1 LALLHVEASVSSI
14 VTEQGILHY
23 EYIGRGQPI
32 ILLHG
37 WINSWDV
44 WRDCMIAL
52 AGTGRYRV
60 YALDFWGFGDSAKGN
75 VSLTSYQIN
84 SFVAMVHQFMET
96 LGIMQAPLFGHS
108 MGGTVA
114 LQFALRYPDRIK
126 QVAVVGS
133 PITGRSLNFFL
144 KLSGY
149 GWIAGLAW
157 RFPVIRSSIMRML
170 LARDSKKV
178 HQMISRDLQRTSMDS
193 FFRSIGDLRETDLRP
208 NLPALTIPVL
218 GIYGVHD
225 NIVSPENARHL
236 SNSVQHTQILMMEHS
251 RHFPMTDE
259 PERFLGAL
267 SGFLDENNNSSKNHA
282 QDHSTRTEP
291 HTSVQ

>member
-1 LALLHVEASVSSI
+1 VSSI
-14 VTEQGILHY
+14 VTEEGILHY

-52 AGTGRYRV
+52 AGTSRYRV

-75 VSLTSYQIN
+75 LSLSSFQIN

-96 LGIMQAPLFGHS
+96 LGIVQAPLFGHS

-126 QVAVVGS
+126 QAAVVGS
-133 PITGRSLNFFL
+133 PITGKSLNFFL

-149 GWIAGLAW
+149 SWIAAMAW
-157 RFPVIRSSIMRML
+157 RYPVIRSSIMRML
-170 LARDSKKV
+170 LARDSRKV
-178 HQMISRDLQRTSMDS
+178 RQMISRDVQRTSMES
-193 FFRSIGDLRETDLRP
+193 FFRSIGDLRDTDLRSH
-208 NLPALTIPVL
+208 LPALKIPFM

-225 NIVSPENARHL
+225 NIVSPENAQLL
-236 SNSVQHTQILMMEHS
+236 SDHVQSTQILMMEHS

-259 PERFLGAL
+259 PEKFLDAL
-267 SGFLDENNNSSKNHA
+267 TGFLNGSNGNGNENHA

-291 HTSVQ
+291 HSSV